1 MEIYNE
7 NMEPIENP
15 DLSIGYLK
23 DSTRIEHHEAIEGVE
38 EQGHYEVIAEYENGG
53 KDVEWVVDVPYV
65 MAQPAWDEEI
75 QIQIYIFYTQEELD
89 AMEEVKNIPTMEER
103 IEALENENKEL
114 KARNAFMEDCIAEI
128 AMTIYA

>member
-7 NMEPIENP
+7 NMELIKNL

-23 DSTRIEHHEAIEGVE
+23 DSTRIEHHDAIEGVE

-53 KDVEWVVDVPYV
+53 KDVEWIVDVPYV
-65 MAQPAWDEEI
+65 MAQSAWDEEI
-75 QIQIYIFYTQEELD
+75 PIHIYVLYTQEELD
-89 AMEEVKNIPTMEER
+89 AIEAIKNTPTMEER

-114 KARNAFMEDCIAEI
+114 KARNAFMEDRIAEM
-128 AMTIYA
+128 AMILYA

>member
-7 NMEPIENP
+7 NMELIKNL

-23 DSTRIEHHEAIEGVE
+23 DSTRIEHHDAIEGVE

-53 KDVEWVVDVPYV
+53 KDVEWIVDVPYV
-65 MAQPAWDEEI
+65 MAQSAWDEEI
-75 QIQIYIFYTQEELD
+75 PIQIYVLYTQEELD
-89 AMEEVKNIPTMEER
+89 AIEAIKNTPTMEER

-114 KARNAFMEDCIAEI
+114 KARNAFMEDCIAEM
-128 AMTIYA
+128 AMIIYA